1 MSLSPHA
8 QSLLDALP
16 ADGSTVGNVSLRAQ
30 LQLDEAAYLAAKEEL
45 VAAQL
50 VIPGRGRG
58 GSLACATAS
67 EEPAQG
73 ELFTKEEKAPKLVKE
88 KKEPRAAATPRVQAE
103 PEERSQGS
111 LQDGINKSLWGA
123 CDTFRGTISPDT
135 YKDFILTMLFLKY
148 ISDVWQ
154 DHFEGYQKQYGDEP
168 ELIAEMMKSERFA
181 LPPEASFYKLFER
194 RHEPGNGERIDQ
206 ALHAIEEANGNKL
219 RDANKSVFQD
229 ISFNTDKLG
238 EEKQKNTILR
248 HLLEDFAKPDLNLR
262 PSRVGTLD
270 VIGNAYEYLIKN
282 FAASGGQKAGEFYTP
297 PEVSD
302 LIAELLDPKPGDRI
316 CDPACGSGSLLM
328 KCGRKIRRDT
338 GAKNYALFG
347 QEAIGSTWSLAKMN
361 MFLHGEDN
369 HKIEWGDTIRNPKL
383 LDRNGDLELFDVV
396 TANPPFSLDKWGH
409 EEAEHDP
416 FGRFR
421 RGVPPKT
428 KGDYAFI
435 LHMIETLKPGSGR
448 MGVVVP
454 HGVLFRGSTEG
465 SIRQKLIEENL
476 LDTVIGL
483 PEKLFYGTGIP
494 AAILIF
500 RKQKTD
506 AKVLFIDA
514 SSDCKAGKNQNLLA
528 PEHIA
533 KILATAKARQ
543 SVPKYAHL
551 ATLEEIRSNDFNLN
565 IPRYVDTFEE
575 EATLD
580 LVAIRSQRLALKAE
594 LADLEIKMAGYLK
607 ELGYE

>member
-1 MSLSPHA
+1 MN
-8 QSLLDALP
+8 DKI
-16 ADGSTVGNVSLRAQ
+16 N
-30 LQLDEAAYLAAKEEL
+30 
-45 VAAQL
+45 
-50 VIPGRGRG
+50 
-58 GSLACATAS
+58 
-67 EEPAQG
+67 
-73 ELFTKEEKAPKLVKE
+73 
-88 KKEPRAAATPRVQAE
+88 
-103 PEERSQGS
+103 
-111 LQDGINKSLWGA
+111 QDSINKALWSV
-123 CDTFRGTISPDT
+123 CDTFRGTISADT

-154 DHFEGYQKQYGDEP
+154 DHYDKYQTEHGDEP
-168 ELIAEMMKSERFA
+168 ELLEEMMKNERFV
-181 LPPEASFYKLFER
+181 LPKDASFYVIYER

-206 ALHAIEEANGNKL
+206 ALQAIEEANGTKL
-219 RDANKSVFQD
+219 KDGNKSVFQY

-248 HLLEDFAKPDLNLR
+248 HLLEDFAKPEMNLR

-297 PEVSD
+297 PEVST
-302 LIAELLDPKPGDRI
+302 LIAELLAPEAGDSI

-328 KCGRKIRRDT
+328 KCGRKVRENHNS
-338 GAKNYALFG
+338 KNYALYG
-347 QEAIGSTWSLAKMN
+347 QEAIGSIWSLAKMN

-383 LDRNGDLELFDVV
+383 LDQNGNLMLFDIV

-409 EEAEHDP
+409 EEAEHDQYS
-416 FGRFR
+416 RFR

-435 LHMIETLKPGSGR
+435 LHMIETLKPKTGR

-454 HGVLFRGSTEG
+454 HGVLFRGSSEG
-465 SIRQKLIEENL
+465 RIREQLINENL

-500 RKQKTD
+500 KKTKPD
-506 AKVLFIDA
+506 QSVLFIDA
-514 SSDCKAGKNQNLLA
+514 SREFKAGKNQNLLT
-528 PEHIA
+528 EENIA
-533 KILATAKARQ
+533 KVIDTYRNRATVDKYSYLA
-543 SVPKYAHL
+543 SL
-551 ATLEEIRSNDFNLN
+551 DEIKGNDYNLN

-575 EATLD
+575 EEEID
-580 LVAIRSQRLALKAE
+580 LMAVRAERLQLQSKLSE
-594 LADLEIKMAGYLK
+594 LEVKMAGYLK
-607 ELGYE
+607 ELGYL

>member
-1 MSLSPHA
+1 MTE
-8 QSLLDALP
+8 Q
-16 ADGSTVGNVSLRAQ
+16 
-30 LQLDEAAYLAAKEEL
+30 
-45 VAAQL
+45 
-50 VIPGRGRG
+50 I
-58 GSLACATAS
+58 
-67 EEPAQG
+67 
-73 ELFTKEEKAPKLVKE
+73 
-88 KKEPRAAATPRVQAE
+88 
-103 PEERSQGS
+103 SQ
-111 LQDGINKSLWGA
+111 DTINKALWAA
-123 CDTFRGTISPDT
+123 CDTFRGTISADT

-154 DHFEGYQKQYGDEP
+154 DHYDGYKKQYGDAP
-168 ELIAEMMKSERFA
+168 ELIDAMMANERFVLPKNAGFYA
-181 LPPEASFYKLFER
+181 LYER
-194 RHEPGNGERIDQ
+194 RYEPGNGERIDQ
-206 ALHAIEEANGNKL
+206 ALHAIEEANGTKL
-219 RDANKSVFQD
+219 KDAGKSVFQD
-229 ISFNTDKLG
+229 ISFNTDRLG
-238 EEKQKNTILR
+238 DEKQKNTILR
-248 HLLEDFAKPDLNLR
+248 QLLEDFAGEALNLR
-262 PSRVGTLD
+262 PGRVGKLD

-302 LIAELLDPKPGDRI
+302 LIAELLAPQPGDTI

-328 KCGRKIRRDT
+328 KCGRKIVSEHNSR
-338 GAKNYALFG
+338 NYALFG

-383 LDRNGDLELFDVV
+383 LDKHGDLMLFDIV

-409 EEAEHDP
+409 DEAENDK

-454 HGVLFRGSTEG
+454 HGILFRGSSEG
-465 SIRQKLIEENL
+465 KIRQKLIDENL
-476 LDTVIGL
+476 LDAVIGL

-500 RKQKTD
+500 KKQKVD
-506 AKVLFIDA
+506 DKVLFIDA
-514 SSDCKAGKNQNLLA
+514 SRECKAGKNQNQLS
-528 PEHIA
+528 EENIR
-533 KILATAKARQ
+533 KIVKTYRAGDN
-543 SVPKYAHL
+543 VEKYAYL
-551 ATLEEIRSNDFNLN
+551 ASLKEIQDNDYNLN

-575 EATLD
+575 EDDID
-580 LVAIRSQRLALKAE
+580 LLAVRAEREQLKVE
-594 LADLEIKMAGYLK
+594 LAKLEAEMAGYLK
-607 ELGYE
+607 ELGYGS